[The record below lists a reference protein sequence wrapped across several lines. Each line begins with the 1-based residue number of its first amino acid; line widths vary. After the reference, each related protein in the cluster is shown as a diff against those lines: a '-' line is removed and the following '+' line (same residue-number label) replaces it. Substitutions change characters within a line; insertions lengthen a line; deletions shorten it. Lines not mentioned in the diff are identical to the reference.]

1 MMVFYPFP
9 QPVKPVPLSP
19 NPARTKTTQAEAC
32 ATGEIMTTSS
42 SQSLGQ
48 WVQLAG
54 AGAFITGAI
63 LSLHHYAIGICF
75 VAGAAAFYAGKKM
88 RAA

>member
-1 MMVFYPFP
+1 
-9 QPVKPVPLSP
+9 
-19 NPARTKTTQAEAC
+19 
-32 ATGEIMTTSS
+32 MTTS
-42 SQSLGQ
+42 QSVGE

-54 AGAFITGAI
+54 VGAFIIGAI

-75 VAGAAAFYAGKKM
+75 VAGAAAFYVGQKM

>member
-1 MMVFYPFP
+1 
-9 QPVKPVPLSP
+9 
-19 NPARTKTTQAEAC
+19 
-32 ATGEIMTTSS
+32 MTT

-54 AGAFITGAI
+54 AAAFVTGAI

-75 VAGAAAFYAGKKM
+75 VGGAAAFYVGKKL